1 MIERTG
7 RAAARRIPDLPR
19 RAAVLAERWAPT
31 QCRSAMHGQDCS
43 WYHAAW
49 PMLRA
54 IGVVQGVDGDA
65 AFFHDAI
72 AGLARR
78 GDRVLVTAAA
88 DHAILAIVLDAY
100 RSRHAEPQVTV
111 VDQCPTALSLNRWYG
126 RWQGARIATTLA
138 DIVAFEP
145 GARFDLVTTH
155 SILSF
160 IPAELRPRLYANWRS
175 LLARGGHLVIAQAVR
190 PGAHAGDARAFAQ
203 AEVDAFVARTQ
214 ARAGAVDIGL
224 PTAGI
229 TALAKRFAMHK
240 TALVVDSADA
250 IVSGLEQAGFEV
262 VRVEQQQRESTYAS
276 ASPDKPGAIF
286 NTRIIAR
293 AA

>member
-126 RWQGARIATTLA
+126 RWQGARIATTLG

-214 ARAGAVDIGL
+214 ARAGA
-224 PTAGI
+224 
-229 TALAKRFAMHK
+229 
-240 TALVVDSADA
+240 
-250 IVSGLEQAGFEV
+250 GF
-262 VRVEQQQRESTYAS
+262 
-276 ASPDKPGAIF
+276 KPAQNTGA
-286 NTRIIAR
+286 
-293 AA
+293 